1 MNISLKL
8 IPKGPIDDVS
18 ALIQIIAWRQTDKP
32 LSEPKVT

>member
-18 ALIQIIAWRQTDKP
+18 ALVQIMAWRQPDDKP
-32 LSEPKVT
+32 LSDGLI